1 MKYFRVNYKI
11 GKKKSSIVLPAEN
24 KIVAMQEFF
33 EMKIGILLKIQ
44 EISKPLQLRYEE
56 YATKFNNPVKNKK
69 VDMEKLIALL
79 DQIGIMLDA
88 GLPLNYVL
96 AESIRNQK
104 DPMLKAIFLKINND
118 IEGGKGLYD
127 SALMFKEQ
135 LGFITLSM
143 FKLGEETGQLAESM
157 THLTSILQNILDNRQ
172 KFKKATRYP
181 IVIIVAMSIAFTV
194 VIIFVVPQ
202 FKSFFEESKM
212 ELPMPTKFLL
222 WAEHSITAY
231 GPYILFSAITL
242 SVLINMAYKK
252 NDKVRLFLDRL
263 MLRIYIIGKATHNAM
278 ISRFMYVF
286 KVLVDAGIPMLEAL
300 NIASDIIE
308 NSYLKAKI
316 SKISSSIEEGKSLYQ
331 GFEETGIF
339 ENMIIEMIKA
349 GETGGGLEK
358 MLTKIT
364 KIYKD
369 RFDYI
374 VDNMATLIEPILI
387 AAIAGFVMV
396 LALGIF
402 LPMWNMVDMAN

>member
-1 MKYFRVNYKI
+1 MKYFKINYKI
-11 GKKKSSIVLPAEN
+11 GKKKDSIVLAAEN
-24 KIVAMQEFF
+24 KIVAMQNFF
-33 EMKIGILLKIQ
+33 EMKIGILVNMR
-44 EISKPLQLRYEE
+44 EVSMPLSLRYKEFE
-56 YATKFNNPVKNKK
+56 TKFNNPIKNKK
-69 VDMEKLIALL
+69 VDTEKLIALL
-79 DQIGIMLDA
+79 DQIAIMLDA

-96 AESIRNQK
+96 EESVKNQK

-118 IEGGKGLYD
+118 IEGGKGLYN
-127 SALMFKEQ
+127 SSLMFKEQ

-143 FKLGEETGQLAESM
+143 FKLGEETGQLAESIS
-157 THLTSILQNILDNRQ
+157 HLTSILQNILENRQ

-181 IVIIVAMSIAFTV
+181 LVIIIAMSIAFTV

-202 FKSFFEESKM
+202 FKAFFEQSQM
-212 ELPMPTKFLL
+212 ELPLPTQFLL
-222 WAEHSITAY
+222 WTEHALTAY
-231 GPYILFSAITL
+231 GAYILSSAIIF
-242 SVLINMAYKK
+242 SVTINISYKK
-252 NDKVRLFLDRL
+252 NEKVRLFLDKL
-263 MLRIYIIGKATHNAM
+263 ILKIFIIGQATLNAM
-278 ISRFMYVF
+278 ISRFMYIF

-308 NSYLKAKI
+308 NSYLKQKI

-331 GFEETGIF
+331 GFDETGIF
-339 ENMIIEMIKA
+339 ENMIVEMIKA
-349 GETGGGLEK
+349 GEMGGGLEK
-358 MLTKIT
+358 MLTKAT

-374 VDNMATLIEPILI
+374 VDNIATMIEPILI

>member
-1 MKYFRVNYKI
+1 MKYFKINYKI
-11 GKKKSSIVLPAEN
+11 GKKKDSIVLAAEN
-24 KIVAMQEFF
+24 KIVAMQNFF
-33 EMKIGILLKIQ
+33 EMKIGILVNMR
-44 EISKPLQLRYEE
+44 EVSMPLSLRYKEFE
-56 YATKFNNPVKNKK
+56 TKFNNPIKNKK
-69 VDMEKLIALL
+69 VDTEKLIALL
-79 DQIGIMLDA
+79 DQIAIMLDA

-96 AESIRNQK
+96 EESVKNQK

-118 IEGGKGLYD
+118 IEGGKGLYN
-127 SALMFKEQ
+127 SSLMFKEQ

-143 FKLGEETGQLAESM
+143 FKLGEETGQLAESIS
-157 THLTSILQNILDNRQ
+157 HLTSILQNILENRQ

-181 IVIIVAMSIAFTV
+181 LIIIIAMSIAFTV

-202 FKSFFEESKM
+202 FKSFFEQSQM
-212 ELPMPTKFLL
+212 ELPLPTQFLL
-222 WAEHSITAY
+222 WTEHALTAY
-231 GPYILFSAITL
+231 GAYILSSAIIF
-242 SVLINMAYKK
+242 SVTINISYKK
-252 NDKVRLFLDRL
+252 NEKVRLFLDKL
-263 MLRIYIIGKATHNAM
+263 ILKIFIIGQATLNAM
-278 ISRFMYVF
+278 ISRFMYIF

-308 NSYLKAKI
+308 NSYLKQKI

-331 GFEETGIF
+331 GFDETGIF
-339 ENMIIEMIKA
+339 ENMIVEMIKA
-349 GETGGGLEK
+349 GEMGGGLEK
-358 MLTKIT
+358 MLTKAT

-374 VDNMATLIEPILI
+374 VDNIATMIEPILI

>member
-1 MKYFRVNYKI
+1 MKYFRINYKI
-11 GKKKSSIVLPAEN
+11 GKKKDSIVVKAEN
-24 KIVAMQEFF
+24 KITAMQEFF
-33 EMKIGILLKIQ
+33 EMEIGILVKMQ
-44 EISKPLQLRYEE
+44 EISKPLRLIYEE
-56 YATKFNNPVKNKK
+56 YINKFKSPIKDRRVNTQ
-69 VDMEKLIALL
+69 KLIALL
-79 DQIGIMLDA
+79 EQMGIMLDA

-96 AESIRNQK
+96 SESIENQK
-104 DPMLKAIFLKINND
+104 DEMLKAIFFKINND
-118 IEGGKGLYD
+118 IEGGKGLYS

-143 FKLGEETGQLAESM
+143 FKLGEETGRLSESII
-157 THLTSILQNILDNRQ
+157 HLTSMLQNILDNRK

-181 IVIIVAMSIAFTV
+181 MVIIVAMSVAFTV

-202 FKSFFEESKM
+202 FKSFFMQSNM

-222 WAEHSITAY
+222 WTEYALTAY
-231 GPYILFSAITL
+231 GPYILFFAVTFSMI
-242 SVLINMAYKK
+242 INIAYKK
-252 NDKVRLFLDRL
+252 NKKVMFFLDKL
-263 MLRIYIIGKATHNAM
+263 LLKIYIIGKATHNAM

-286 KVLVDAGIPMLEAL
+286 KVLIDAGIPMLEAL
-300 NIASDIIE
+300 NIASNIIE
-308 NSYLKAKI
+308 NSYLKEKI
-316 SKISSSIEEGKSLYQ
+316 SKISASIEEGRTLYQ
-331 GFEETGIF
+331 GFDETGLF

-349 GETGGGLEK
+349 GETGGGLDK

-374 VDNMATLIEPILI
+374 VDNIATLIEPILI

-402 LPMWNMVDMAN
+402 LPMWNMVDVTN

>member
-11 GKKKSSIVLPAEN
+11 GKKRDSIVLPAEN

-33 EMKIGILLKIQ
+33 EMKIGVFLKIQ
-44 EISKPLQLRYEE
+44 EVSMPLSLRYKEFEE
-56 YATKFNNPVKNKK
+56 KFNNPIKNRRANT
-69 VDMEKLIALL
+69 EKLIALL
-79 DQIGIMLDA
+79 DQIAIMLDA

-96 AESIRNQK
+96 AESVRNQK
-104 DPMLKAIFLKINND
+104 DAMLKAIFLKINND
-118 IEGGKGLYD
+118 IEGGKGLYN
-127 SALMFKEQ
+127 SSLIFKEQ
-135 LGFITLSM
+135 LGSITLSM
-143 FKLGEETGQLAESM
+143 FKLGEETGQLAESIA
-157 THLTSILQNILDNRQ
+157 HLTTILQNILDNRT

-181 IVIIVAMSIAFTV
+181 IVIIVAMAIAFTV

-202 FKSFFEESKM
+202 FESFFKESNMK
-212 ELPMPTKFLL
+212 LPMPTRFLL
-222 WAEHSITAY
+222 WTEHALTAY
-231 GPYILFSAITL
+231 GPYILFFAVMFFI
-242 SVLINMAYKK
+242 LINVAYKK
-252 NDKVRLFLDRL
+252 NEKVRLFLDRL
-263 MLRIYIIGKATHNAM
+263 LLKIFIIGKATLNAM

-300 NIASDIIE
+300 NIASEIVE
-308 NSYLKAKI
+308 NSYLKQKI

-331 GFEETGIF
+331 GFDETRIF

-349 GETGGGLEK
+349 GEVGGGLDK
-358 MLTKIT
+358 MLSKAT

-374 VDNMATLIEPILI
+374 VDNIATLIEPILI

-402 LPMWNMVDMAN
+402 LPMWNMVNVAN